1 MSKYNAPYDKELC
14 PDGICTKPV
23 KNHHRAGNYLSDTKG
38 ICGGKIIRVY
48 VRYGP
53 NNKIGEFSTYEEL
66 ACSRCRW
73 KKRLRLISKKVVK
86 AKNEVWKKYPK
97 RRRKK
102 KPYKDRRRNERE

>member
-1 MSKYNAPYDKELC
+1 MSRYNVQYDKEIC

-23 KNHHRAGNYLSDTKG
+23 KSHHRAGNYLPDTRG

-66 ACSRCRW
+66 ACSKCRW
-73 KKRLRLISKKVVK
+73 KKRLRLISKNFVK
-86 AKNEVWKKYPK
+86 AKNEIWIKY
-97 RRRKK
+97 KK
-102 KPYKDRRRNERE
+102 KKRKNYQNRRRNERE